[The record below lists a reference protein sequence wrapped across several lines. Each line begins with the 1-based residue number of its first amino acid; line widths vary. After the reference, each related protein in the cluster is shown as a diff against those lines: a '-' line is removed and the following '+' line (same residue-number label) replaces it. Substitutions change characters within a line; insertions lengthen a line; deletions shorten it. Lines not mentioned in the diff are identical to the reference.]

1 MKKTLLAIAV
11 GATFM
16 APTVSFAAP
25 KVYGKFLISVES
37 LTDEIGA
44 KSTDVDGVVQF
55 NDAKNASRLGVKGD
69 EELGLGDL
77 KAIYQVELGIDP
89 FGDECNTTVSSVTV
103 GTDGSVSSKSS
114 CVERPLTERNT
125 FVGLQGGFGT
135 VKFGYYDTPIKDIGS
150 KVDQFND
157 YNLGD
162 IDFLMVGETRNKNLI
177 QYITPKFADMVSF
190 SLTAQAG
197 ENRTAADDAA
207 DKEKGI
213 GDTFYAAAMFESTYV
228 DVSLAYAGNEQKAL
242 RLDGSPVGTD
252 IIRVTTMVKPFKDLE
267 LGALLQNA
275 EAVEQD
281 QADGTT
287 KFSDLKDTSWL
298 VSAGYTLDA
307 FKFKGQFGETEGDQ
321 TGKTRT
327 GFSLGVDYKLSKAFV
342 SQAFYTTYTDEADGS
357 EDLSTDS
364 VGLGLVYS
372 F

>member
-1 MKKTLLAIAV
+1 VKKTLLAIAV

-25 KVYGKFLISVES
+25 KVYGKFVVSAES

-44 KSTDVDGVVQF
+44 KSTDVDSVFQL
-55 NDAKNASRLGVKGD
+55 NDAKDASRLGVKGD

-77 KAIYQVELGIDP
+77 TAIYQVELGIDP
-89 FGDECNTTVSSVTV
+89 FGDECNNTVTSQDSTTGAV
-103 GTDGSVSSKSS
+103 KIE
-114 CVERPLTERNT
+114 CKEQRPLSERNT
-125 FVGLQGGFGT
+125 FVGLKGGFGT

-162 IDFLMVGETRNKNLI
+162 IAFFMVGETRNKNLI
-177 QYITPKFADMVSF
+177 QYITPKFADMISF

-197 ENRTAADDAA
+197 ENRTASDDTADQ
-207 DKEKGI
+207 EKGI

-228 DVSLAYAGNEQKAL
+228 DVSLAYAGNEHNAL
-242 RLDGSPVGTD
+242 KLDGKPVGVD
-252 IIRVTTMVKPFKDLE
+252 ILRATAMVKPFKDLE
-267 LGALLQNA
+267 LGVLVQNA
-275 EAVEQD
+275 DAVEQD

-287 KFSDLKDTSWL
+287 SFSDLKDTSWL
-298 VSAGYTLDA
+298 LSAGYTLSA
-307 FKFKGQFGETEGDQ
+307 VKFKGQFGETEGDQ
-321 TGKTRT
+321 SGKTRT
-327 GFSLGVDYKLSKAFV
+327 GLSLGVDYKLSKSFL

-357 EDLSTDS
+357 DDLSTDS
-364 VGLGLVYS
+364 IGLGLVYS